1 MARCDEIGLLLGA
14 FEDGELEPHEM
25 QEVARHVVQCSACET
40 ELNGYRQLGIA
51 LRSAAPLPNLNGFA
65 NGVIARID
73 QLPAPFF
80 ERIRKYLGAMSENL
94 AGAMLGGLAGAAVAI
109 ITAILITPYARQLIA
124 DHHQAPQ
131 AQQVAMRSPA
141 TGAIQTTPP
150 ERFAS
155 AAPDGANPSPSRQHG
170 FLDASS
176 GAGRPSAVISR
187 LEADSPSVAVW
198 SEPQNDTTVIWVPD
212 QSR

>member
-25 QEVARHVVQCSACET
+25 QEVARHVVQCAACEA
-40 ELNGYRQLGIA
+40 ELNGYRQLGIV
-51 LRSAAPLPNLNGFA
+51 LRSATPLPDLNGFA
-65 NGVIARID
+65 NSVVARID

-80 ERIRKYLGAMSENL
+80 ERIRKYLGAMTENF

-109 ITAILITPYARQLIA
+109 VTAILITPYARQLIA
-124 DHHQAPQ
+124 NRHPRPQ
-131 AQQVAMRSPA
+131 TRQVAMRSPTVA
-141 TGAIQTTPP
+141 GQAKPP
-150 ERFAS
+150 ERLAS
-155 AAPDGANPSPSRQHG
+155 AAPDSAGPGSSEQHG
-170 FLDASS
+170 LLDASS
-176 GAGRPSAVISR
+176 DAGRPSAVISR

-198 SEPQNDTTVIWVPD
+198 SEPRNDTTVIWVPD

>member
-1 MARCDEIGLLLGA
+1 MAQCDEIGLLLGA

-25 QEVARHVVQCSACET
+25 QEVARHVVQCSACEA

-51 LRSAAPLPNLNGFA
+51 LRSAAPLPNLNGFTDS
-65 NGVIARID
+65 VIARID

-80 ERIRKYLGAMSENL
+80 ERIRKYLGAMTENL

-109 ITAILITPYARQLIA
+109 VTAILITPYARQLIA
-124 DHHQAPQ
+124 NRHPGPQ
-131 AQQVAMRSPA
+131 TQQIAMRSSA
-141 TGAIQTTPP
+141 TAAGQAAPSEPI
-150 ERFAS
+150 AS
-155 AAPDGANPSPSRQHG
+155 AAPDVASPGPSEQHG

-176 GAGRPSAVISR
+176 DAGRPSAVISR

-198 SEPQNDTTVIWVPD
+198 SEPRNDTTVIWVPD

>member
-25 QEVARHVVQCSACET
+25 QEVARHVVQCSACEA
-40 ELNGYRQLGIA
+40 ELNDYRRLGITLRGATA
-51 LRSAAPLPNLNGFA
+51 LLNLNGFTD
-65 NGVIARID
+65 GVIARID
-73 QLPAPFF
+73 QLPAPFLA
-80 ERIRKYLGAMSENL
+80 RIRKYVASMTENMG
-94 AGAMLGGLAGAAVAI
+94 GAMLGGLAGAAVAI
-109 ITAILITPYARQLIA
+109 VTAVLITPYARQFIA
-124 DHHQAPQ
+124 NRHQGPQ
-131 AQQVAMRSPA
+131 AQQVAMRSP
-141 TGAIQTTPP
+141 TTAVPAAP
-150 ERFAS
+150 SGRLAS
-155 AAPDGANPSPSRQHG
+155 AAPNGASPALSQPPG

-176 GAGRPSAVISR
+176 GVGRPSAVISR

>member
-25 QEVARHVVQCSACET
+25 QEAARHVVQCSACET
-40 ELNGYRQLGIA
+40 ELNDYRRLGITLRGATA
-51 LRSAAPLPNLNGFA
+51 LLNLDGFSD
-65 NGVIARID
+65 GVIARID

-80 ERIRKYLGAMSENL
+80 ARIRRYLGSMTENL
-94 AGAMLGGLAGAAVAI
+94 GGAMLGGLAGAAVAI
-109 ITAILITPYARQLIA
+109 VTAVLITPYARQLIA
-124 DHHQAPQ
+124 NRHQGPQ
-131 AQQVAMRSPA
+131 ARQVAMRSPA
-141 TGAIQTTPP
+141 TVPVPAAPSGQL
-150 ERFAS
+150 AS
-155 AAPDGANPSPSRQHG
+155 AAPNSASPAPSEQHG